1 LTDNVERC
9 YRVYAF
15 AQLPSHMHDRDR
27 PKRMQLRRIDCLTD
41 RQLTIMSLK
50 NDDYVFEVI
59 DDDDT
64 LEQYDKYRKYGLS

>member
-1 LTDNVERC
+1 
-9 YRVYAF
+9 
-15 AQLPSHMHDRDR
+15 
-27 PKRMQLRRIDCLTD
+27 MQLRRIAWLTD